1 MILKNYKEIKNE
13 FFDVVI
19 IGSGPAGM
27 SIALE
32 LEKKNKRC
40 LIIEAGKD
48 TYDEFSQSFY
58 KGKITGDKISEL
70 SSSRLRQLG
79 GTSAIWGGW
88 SKPLEDYTF
97 NNWPIKKTDL
107 DIYQKSTAEILKI
120 KNIFRINKLSKNIN
134 QIEFQYSQVKFADQY
149 ISHLENSKKIFLLL
163 NTQLSHF
170 EGDNEI
176 VEYAHCFQN
185 QKKIKIRGKKFILA
199 CGGIENS
206 RILLW
211 TKDKNKNL
219 LKDNSNI
226 GKYWMTHAW
235 ILAGAGLIDEIELKK
250 INKGFIDYEGA
261 IHFATGSNFIRD
273 KDLLSCGLYMSK
285 NENKKFY
292 KEIIKDILCLAPGYG
307 KKIAK
312 KVFNKDLKCG
322 NIFMHVEDYANIQ
335 NEIKLDYQ
343 NKDAHNIPRVNLN
356 YKVSKIAI
364 KSAKLFLEDVA
375 NYFRKNDIGR
385 IALKEELHDEQK
397 FKQLGTYHHI
407 GGTIMGTNIKNSV
420 VNEDLRVHDIK
431 NLYIVGSSTFPTS
444 GYTNSTFAIIQLSLR
459 LANKIINE
467 NI

>member
-1 MILKNYKEIKNE
+1 MILKNYKKIKNE
-13 FFDVVI
+13 FFDLVI

-32 LEKKNKRC
+32 LEKKNKKC

-48 TYDEFSQSFY
+48 TYDELSQSFY
-58 KGKITGDKISEL
+58 KGKVTGDKISEL

-79 GTSAIWGGW
+79 GTSGIWGGW
-88 SKPLEDYTF
+88 SKPLENYTF
-97 NNWPIKKTDL
+97 KNWPIKKADL
-107 DIYQKSTAEILKI
+107 DIYQKRTAELLKI
-120 KNIFRINKLSKNIN
+120 KNIFRISKLSKNIN
-134 QIEFQYSQVKFADQY
+134 QIEFQYSKVKFADQY
-149 ISHLENSKKIFLLL
+149 ISHLKKSKKIFLLL

-176 VEYAHCFQN
+176 VNYAHCFQN
-185 QKKIKIRGKKFILA
+185 KKDIKIKSKKFILA

-211 TKDKNKNL
+211 TKEKNKDL
-219 LKDNSNI
+219 LKNNTNI

-250 INKGFIDYEGA
+250 INKGFIDYEGP
-261 IHFATGSNFIRD
+261 IHLATGSNFI
-273 KDLLSCGLYMSK
+273 KNKGLLSSGIYMSK

-292 KEIIKDILCLAPGYG
+292 KEIIKDILCLAPQYG

-322 NIFMHVEDYANIQ
+322 NIFMHVEDHPSIQ

-343 NKDAHNIPRVNLN
+343 NKDDNNIPRINLN
-356 YKVSKIAI
+356 YKVSTISI
-364 KSAKLFLEDVA
+364 KSAKFFLEEVA
-375 NYFRKNDIGR
+375 NYFRKNNIGR
-385 IALKEELHDEQK
+385 IGLKEELHDEQK

-407 GGTIMGTNIKNSV
+407 GGTIMGTDIKNSV
-420 VNEDLRVHDIK
+420 VNKNLRVHDIK
-431 NLYIVGSSTFPTS
+431 NLYVVGSSTFPTS

-459 LANKIINE
+459 LADKIINE